1 MAHVLWS
8 TFSGEYKCDNVILIR
23 YHVEQIGGHQGQHKH
38 QHHGPQDGKVP
49 NFFTFVHGTCFMV
62 NIFRGI
68 QM

>member
-38 QHHGPQDGKVP
+38 QHHGPRDG
-49 NFFTFVHGTCFMV
+49 GV
-62 NIFRGI
+62 NNHFHL
-68 QM
+68 